1 MQILKLVKKACNLK
15 KNKNKLILKVI
26 MLVNNKTNDLLVKLR
41 ARILGTLHDTYIIT
55 ILYY

>member
-1 MQILKLVKKACNLK
+1 
-15 KNKNKLILKVI
+15 

-41 ARILGTLHDTYIIT
+41 ARVVDTLHDTYIIT

>member
-26 MLVNNKTNDLLVKLR
+26 MLVNNKTN
-41 ARILGTLHDTYIIT
+41 IT
-55 ILYY
+55 CW